1 MTNCD
6 DMLTFFTVVTVQ
18 QRDDLVVGVYVTESR
33 AYLPLCYD
41 GFLQNW
47 DADVCATLGK
57 G

>member
-1 MTNCD
+1 MTSCGD
-6 DMLTFFTVVTVQ
+6 VSTFFVTVQ
-18 QRDDLVVGVYVTESR
+18 QRDDLVVEVYVTESR